1 MREEI
6 VFFFLMSRTLLFAR
20 RSDHWYRKQ
29 LIFCIVNLGYETLHS
44 GARRDYHCF
53 NPFLWKWN
61 GFLDHHIS
69 DVLFFSGC
77 INWQIPS
84 RIKKERNSVSKSI
97 FHPTTSQNM
106 SQIILI
112 YRYLPLHLY
121 ITAHLIVRSHSRSE
135 ELSEA
140 IICIP
145 FGLFCSPRMSLFC
158 VW

>member
-1 MREEI
+1 M
-6 VFFFLMSRTLLFAR
+6 VKQSFFNSFQDTKM
-20 RSDHWYRKQ
+20 
-29 LIFCIVNLGYETLHS
+29 C
-44 GARRDYHCF
+44 
-53 NPFLWKWN
+53 NPQSTQK
-61 GFLDHHIS
+61 
-69 DVLFFSGC
+69 
-77 INWQIPS
+77 PS
-84 RIKKERNSVSKSI
+84 RIKKERNSVIKST

-145 FGLFCSPRMSLFC
+145 FGLFLFPSY
-158 VW
+158 VTFLHVIKKKKERKSFPATYFFLNGLHI

>member
-1 MREEI
+1 M
-6 VFFFLMSRTLLFAR
+6 
-20 RSDHWYRKQ
+20 
-29 LIFCIVNLGYETLHS
+29 
-44 GARRDYHCF
+44 GA
-53 NPFLWKWN
+53 
-61 GFLDHHIS
+61 S
-69 DVLFFSGC
+69 
-77 INWQIPS
+77 
-84 RIKKERNSVSKSI
+84 KKKKRNSVSKSI

-145 FGLFCSPRMSLFC
+145 FGLFFVPLVCHFFVCDKVKKERKSFFPLLIFFKWLAYRVIPLDRLQSRVLFFLFIF
-158 VW
+158 

>member
-1 MREEI
+1 M
-6 VFFFLMSRTLLFAR
+6 VKQSFFNSFQDTKM
-20 RSDHWYRKQ
+20 
-29 LIFCIVNLGYETLHS
+29 C
-44 GARRDYHCF
+44 
-53 NPFLWKWN
+53 NPQSTQK
-61 GFLDHHIS
+61 
-69 DVLFFSGC
+69 
-77 INWQIPS
+77 PS

-112 YRYLPLHLY
+112 YRYLSLHLY

-145 FGLFCSPRMSLFC
+145 FGLFCSPRMSLFAC
-158 VW
+158 DKEKKRKKIF